1 MCIFVKPP
9 KIFTRYSDDKINKDD
24 VFLKNEAIECI
35 KIKQT
40 IKNMYWLRRNM
51 FEKNNFIDQTYRKL
65 LRSHMNGR
73 SDIP

>member
-1 MCIFVKPP
+1 MSIFVKPP
-9 KIFTRYSDDKINKDD
+9 KIFTTFSDDKINKDE

-51 FEKNNFIDQTYRKL
+51 FEKNNFLVQTHRKL

>member
-1 MCIFVKPP
+1 MSIFVKPP
-9 KIFTRYSDDKINKDD
+9 KIFTTFSDDKIYKDD
-24 VFLKNEAIECI
+24 VFLENEAIECI

-51 FEKNNFIDQTYRKL
+51 FEKSNFIDQTYRKL

>member
-1 MCIFVKPP
+1 MSIFVKPP
-9 KIFTRYSDDKINKDD
+9 KIFTRFSDDKINKDD

-35 KIKQT
+35 KIKQS
-40 IKNMYWLRRNM
+40 IKNMHWFRRNM

-65 LRSHMNGR
+65 LRLHMNER